1 MPREELATGSM
12 QPHFNHIA
20 LYVADLERSTAFY
33 REVMGVE
40 MIPDPFRDDRHVWF
54 KIGEHNQL
62 HLIAGTV
69 GEAPGRGMHF
79 AFGVSSFGDFLRHLG
94 RLGVAY
100 QDGKGRAGEVRLRP
114 DGVKQI
120 YLQDP
125 DGYWIEIN
133 EDRY

>member
-1 MPREELATGSM
+1 M
-12 QPHFNHIA
+12 QTRFNHIA
-20 LYVADLERSTAFY
+20 LYVANLERSTAFY
-33 REVMGVE
+33 RDVIQAEL
-40 MIPDPFRDDRHVWF
+40 IPDPFHDDRHVWL

-69 GEAPGRGMHF
+69 PPEPARDMHF
-79 AFGVSSFGDFLRHLG
+79 AFSVSSFDDFLRHLNRFG
-94 RLGVAY
+94 ALY
-100 QDGKGRAGEVRLRP
+100 QDGKGKAGEVRLRP